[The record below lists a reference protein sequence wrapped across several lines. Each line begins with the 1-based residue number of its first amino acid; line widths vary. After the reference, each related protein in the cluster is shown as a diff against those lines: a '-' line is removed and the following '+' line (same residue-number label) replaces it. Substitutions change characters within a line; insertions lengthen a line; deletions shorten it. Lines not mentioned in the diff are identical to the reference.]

1 MINFNNFNLNSNVYN
16 LTELENLLGLETP
29 YTIEELDVKK
39 NSLRDKIV
47 KMPDIESNKRKNI
60 LIFLDNIVKR
70 LLENLTQ
77 TNILPRNNG
86 ENNPILKNVNPDVK
100 YVTKLVNVDSLFRND
115 YYNTKSSDF
124 TFMLPDKINKVIKM
138 SISNIQLPLTSYSI
152 SSHLKNNQFKISYNG
167 QEFTCKLPDGNYS
180 TQFKDTAASIE
191 VTINEL
197 IKNSGIPD
205 ISTNVKFSVD
215 KISGKSVFTCDNS
228 GGLSVDFTMDD
239 TLNPLSFKLGWLL
252 GFRAGKYTGPA
263 VVSEGLC
270 HISGSKYVFLGI
282 DDYQNNGS
290 NNFIANFNE
299 STLPSNIIT
308 RLNIDHAKEENGVYT
323 SSLEQDLNINIYTN
337 TREYFGPV
345 DIQKLTFTLYDQFGR
360 VIDLNYMDWSIVLSL
375 KCQFD

>member
-152 SSHLKNNQFKISYNG
+152 SSHLKNNQFKISYNE

-191 VTINEL
+191 VAINEL
-197 IKNSGIPD
+197 IKNSGVPD
-205 ISTNVKFSVD
+205 ISSNVKFSVD

-228 GGLSVDFTMDD
+228 GDLSVDFTMDD

-323 SSLEQDLNINIYTN
+323 SSLEQDLNMNIHTN

>member
-124 TFMLPDKINKVIKM
+124 TFTLPDKINKVIKM

-152 SSHLKNNQFKISYNG
+152 SSHLKNNQFKISYNE
-167 QEFTCKLPDGNYS
+167 QEFICKLPDGNYS

-197 IKNSGIPD
+197 IKNSGVPD
-205 ISTNVKFSVD
+205 INSNVKFSVD

-228 GGLSVDFTMDD
+228 GDLSVDFTMDD

-308 RLNIDHAKEENGVYT
+308 RLNIDHAKEENGVYS
-323 SSLEQDLNINIYTN
+323 SSLEQDLNMNIYTN

>member
-1 MINFNNFNLNSNVYN
+1 MINLNNFNLNSHSYN

-29 YTIEELDVKK
+29 YTIEVLDLKK

-47 KMPDIESNKRKNI
+47 KMPDIESSKRKNI

-77 TNILPRNNG
+77 TNILPRNTA
-86 ENNPILKNVNPDVK
+86 ENNPILKNVNLDVK
-100 YVTKLVNVDSLFRND
+100 HITKLINVDSLFRND

-124 TFMLPDKINKVIKM
+124 TFTLPDKINKVIKM
-138 SISNIQLPLTSYSI
+138 SISNIQLPLSTYSI
-152 SSHLKNNQFKISYNG
+152 SSHLKNNQFKISYSG
-167 QEFTCKLPDGNYS
+167 QEFICKLPDGNYS
-180 TQFKDTAASIE
+180 TQFKDSAASIE

-197 IKNSGIPD
+197 IKNSGVSD
-205 ISTNVKFSVD
+205 ISSNVKFSVD
-215 KISGKSVFTCDNS
+215 KISGKSLFTCDNS
-228 GGLSVDFTMDD
+228 GVLTVDFTMDD

-252 GFRAGKYTGPA
+252 GFRSGKYTGPA
-263 VVSEGLC
+263 IVSEGLC

-308 RLNIDHAKEENGVYT
+308 RLNIDHAKEENGVYS
-323 SSLEQDLNINIYTN
+323 SSLEQDLNMNIYTN
-337 TREYFGPV
+337 SREYFGPV

-375 KCQFD
+375 TCQFD

>member
-1 MINFNNFNLNSNVYN
+1 
-16 LTELENLLGLETP
+16 
-29 YTIEELDVKK
+29 
-39 NSLRDKIV
+39 
-47 KMPDIESNKRKNI
+47 MPDIESSKRKNI

-77 TNILPRNNG
+77 TNILPRNTA

-100 YVTKLVNVDSLFRND
+100 HITKLINVDSLFRND

-124 TFMLPDKINKVIKM
+124 TFTLPDKINKVIKM
-138 SISNIQLPLTSYSI
+138 SISNIQLPLSTYSI
-152 SSHLKNNQFKISYNG
+152 SSHLKNNQFKISYSG
-167 QEFTCKLPDGNYS
+167 QEFICKLPDGNYS
-180 TQFKDTAASIE
+180 TQFKDSAASIE

-197 IKNSGIPD
+197 IKNSGVSD
-205 ISTNVKFSVD
+205 ISSNVKFSVD

-228 GGLSVDFTMDD
+228 GVLTVDFTMDD

-263 VVSEGLC
+263 IVSEGLC

-308 RLNIDHAKEENGVYT
+308 RLNIDHAKEENGVYS
-323 SSLEQDLNINIYTN
+323 SSLEQDLNMNIYTN
-337 TREYFGPV
+337 SREYFGPV

-375 KCQFD
+375 TCQFD

>member
-1 MINFNNFNLNSNVYN
+1 MNNFNNFNLNSHSYN

-29 YTIEELDVKK
+29 YTIEVLDLKK

-47 KMPDIESNKRKNI
+47 KMPDIESSKRKNI

-77 TNILPRNNG
+77 TNILPRTNG

-100 YVTKLVNVDSLFRND
+100 HITKLINVDSLFRND

-124 TFMLPDKINKVIKM
+124 TFTLPDKINKVIKM
-138 SISNIQLPLTSYSI
+138 SISNIQLPLSSYSI
-152 SSHLKNNQFKISYNG
+152 SSHLKNNQFKISYSG
-167 QEFTCKLPDGNYS
+167 QEFICKLPDGNYS

-197 IKNSGIPD
+197 IKNSGVSD
-205 ISTNVKFSVD
+205 ISSNVKFSVD
-215 KISGKSVFTCDNS
+215 KISGKSLFTCDNS
-228 GGLSVDFTMDD
+228 GVLTVDFTMDD

-252 GFRAGKYTGPA
+252 GFRSGKYTGPA
-263 VVSEGLC
+263 IVSEGLC

-308 RLNIDHAKEENGVYT
+308 RLNIDHAKEENGVYS
-323 SSLEQDLNINIYTN
+323 SSLEQDLNMNIYTN
-337 TREYFGPV
+337 SREYFGPV

-375 KCQFD
+375 TCQFD